1 MSTTRIDHAAVRLTN
16 GKMLV
21 LGGIPSLQNLREQP
35 PNPSYAEVYNRVAD
49 SFSPMVGLTISP
61 ERYTATLMTSGMV
74 LIVGGKDAAGTSTT
88 EVQLLD
94 PTSGVLTPTGA
105 LGTARVGQTA
115 TLLQDGRVLV
125 TGGTDAKGNA
135 LATAEL
141 YK

>member
-1 MSTTRIDHAAVRLTN
+1 MSTTRIHHAAVRLTN
-16 GKMLV
+16 EKVLV
-21 LGGIPSLQNLREQP
+21 LGGIPSLQNLDDP
-35 PNPSYAEVYNRVAD
+35 PSNPSYAELYDREAGG
-49 SFSPMVGLTISP
+49 FSRIVGLTISH
-61 ERYTATLMTSGMV
+61 ERYTATLMSSGMV

-94 PTSGVLTPTGA
+94 PRSGALTPTGA
-105 LGTARVGQTA
+105 LGTARVGHTA

-125 TGGTDAKGNA
+125 TGGTDAKNNA